1 MQSKKWVFMFLGCL
15 LSLPLLLMAANFIV
29 DPFAVF
35 GNMTWYSFSETLN
48 PRVAKTTYL
57 KEHGSEYDSYLV
69 GCSST
74 SSYPVDALNE
84 YLDASFYNTISYG
97 VDMKDAEETVGWLL
111 DNCTVRNIVLNVYV
125 DNGVTYDTG
134 QDQLTLKLHGEVS
147 GENPVS
153 FYGGYLLADPNY
165 ILDKLKDKAA
175 DTELSQTF
183 DVFDEETGAYD
194 KRARDVE
201 NIGDLER
208 YYEAYPVFT
217 DYPVYPARM
226 GEIENTMKSVAA
238 IRDMCE
244 AADVDLYVVCAPVY
258 GEYLNTFTDE
268 DLTAFYTALAEVTDY
283 WDFTYSSVSWE
294 PRYFYDAT
302 HFRNAVGDMA
312 LAKMFGDDSIYIPED
327 FGAYVTAENVADHVR
342 TLTNR
347 TGGLEDSGYTCEVPV
362 LMYHHIAEEGDG
374 GVTISADCFEEQ
386 IAALHEAGYT
396 AVSLDD
402 LYAYVEEGRD
412 LPEKP
417 ILITFDD
424 GYESNY
430 QIAFPILEEYGME
443 AVIFTIGVSVGK
455 DTYKDTGVAITP
467 HFSYEEAREMAESGV
482 ISIQSHTYD
491 MHQSAQLDAAPART
505 SAVPLEGESEEDY
518 MAAFLTDMEQSMAEI
533 RAGVGEPV
541 TALAYPNGDYTTL
554 SQALCAKLGLK
565 ATFTTEARTNVLIK
579 GLPQCL
585 YGLGRYNVEEI
596 SGAAL
601 LELLRG

>member
-15 LSLPLLLMAANFIV
+15 LSLPLLLMAVNYVV
-29 DPFAVF
+29 DPFGVF
-35 GNMTWYSFSETLN
+35 GHMTWYSFSETLN

-57 KEHGSEYDSYLV
+57 KEHWQEYDSYLV

-74 SSYPVDALNE
+74 SSYPVEALNE

-97 VDMKDAEETVGWLL
+97 VDMKDAEETVRWLL

-134 QDQLTLKLHGEVS
+134 QDQLTLKLHEEVS
-147 GENPVS
+147 GENPLT

-165 ILDKLKDKAA
+165 AWDKLKDKAA
-175 DTELSQTF
+175 DTELSQPF

-201 NIGDLER
+201 NIGDLDR

-217 DYPVYPARM
+217 DYPIYPARM
-226 GEIENTMKSVAA
+226 GEIETTMESVAA

-244 AADVDLYVVCAPVY
+244 AAGVDLYVVCAPVY

-268 DLTAFYTALAEVTDY
+268 DLAAFYTALAEVTDY

-294 PRYFYDAT
+294 PRYFYDST

-312 LAKMFGDDSIYIPED
+312 LARMFGDDSVYIPED
-327 FGAYVTAENVADHVR
+327 FGAYVTAENAADHVK

-347 TGGLEDSGYTCEVPV
+347 TGGLDDSGYTCEVPV

-374 GVTISADCFEEQ
+374 GVTISAACFEEQ
-386 IAALHEAGYT
+386 MAALSEAGYT
-396 AVSLDD
+396 AVDLED
-402 LYAYVEEGRD
+402 LYAYVEEGTP

-430 QIAFPILEEYGME
+430 TIAWPVLEKYDMQ

-455 DTYKDTGVAITP
+455 DTYKDTGTAITP

-491 MHQSAQLDAAPART
+491 MHQSAQLDESPART
-505 SAVPLEGESEEDY
+505 SAVPLKGESEEDY
-518 MAAFLTDMEQSMAEI
+518 MAAFLSDMERSMSEI
-533 RAGVGEPV
+533 LEGVGEPV
-541 TALAYPNGDYTTL
+541 TAMAYPNGDYTTL
-554 SQALCAKLGLK
+554 SQALCRELGLK
-565 ATFTTEARTNVLIK
+565 ATFTTEARTNVLVK

-585 YGLGRYNVEEI
+585 YGMGRYNVEEI
-596 SGAAL
+596 SGEAL
-601 LELLRG
+601 LDLIEG

>member
-15 LSLPLLLMAANFIV
+15 LSLPLLLMAVNYVV
-29 DPFAVF
+29 DPFGVF

-48 PRVAKTTYL
+48 PRVAKTAYL
-57 KEHGSEYDSYLV
+57 EEHWQEYDSYLV

-74 SSYPVDALNE
+74 SSYPVEALNE

-97 VDMKDAEETVGWLL
+97 ADMKDAEETVRWLL
-111 DNCTVRNIVLNVYV
+111 ENCTVRNIVLNVYV
-125 DNGVTYDTG
+125 DNGVTYDEG
-134 QDQLTLKLHGEVS
+134 QDQLTMKLHEAVS
-147 GENPVS
+147 GESALS

-165 ILDKLKDKAA
+165 AFDKLKDKAA
-175 DTELSQTF
+175 DTELSQPF

-201 NIGDLER
+201 NIGDLDR

-217 DYPVYPARM
+217 DYPIYPAAM
-226 GEIENTMKSVAA
+226 GEIESTMESVAA

-244 AADVDLYVVCAPVY
+244 VAGVNLYVVCAPVY

-268 DLTAFYTALAEVTDY
+268 DLAAFYTALAEVTDY

-294 PRYFYDAT
+294 PRYFYDST

-312 LAKMFGDDSIYIPED
+312 LARMFGDDSVYVPED
-327 FGAYVTAENVADHVR
+327 FGAYVTTENVEEHVK

-347 TGGLEDSGYTCEVPV
+347 TEGLDDSAYTCELPV

-374 GVTISADCFEEQ
+374 GVTISAECFEEQ
-386 IAALHEAGYT
+386 IAALSEGGYT
-396 AVSLDD
+396 AVSLED
-402 LYAYVEEGRD
+402 LYAYVEEGTP
-412 LPEKP
+412 LPDKP

-430 QIAFPILEEYGME
+430 EIAWPILEKYDMK

-455 DTYKDTGVAITP
+455 DTYKDTGTAITP
-467 HFSYEEAREMAESGV
+467 HFSYEEAREMVASGT

-491 MHQSAQLDAAPART
+491 MHQSAQLDEAPART
-505 SAVPLEGESEEDY
+505 SAVPLEGESEEAY
-518 MAAFLTDMEQSMAEI
+518 MEAFLSDMEQSISEI
-533 RAGVGEPV
+533 EEGVGEPV
-541 TALAYPNGDYTTL
+541 TAMAYPNGEYTTL
-554 SQALCAKLGLK
+554 SQALCAELGLK

-585 YGLGRYNVEEI
+585 YGMGRYNVEEI
-596 SGAAL
+596 SGEAL
-601 LELLRG
+601 LDLIQG

>member
-1 MQSKKWVFMFLGCL
+1 MKSKKWVFMFLGCL
-15 LSLPLLLMAANFIV
+15 LSLPLLLMVLNYVV
-29 DPFAVF
+29 DPFGVF

-57 KEHGSEYDSYLV
+57 KEHWQEYDSYLV

-74 SSYPVDALNE
+74 SSYPVETLNE

-97 VDMKDAEETVGWLL
+97 VDMKDAEETVRWLL

-125 DNGVTYDTG
+125 DNGVTYDVG
-134 QDQLTLKLHGEVS
+134 QDQLTLKLHEEVS
-147 GENPVS
+147 GENALS

-165 ILDKLKDKAA
+165 AFDKLKDKAA

-183 DVFDEETGAYD
+183 DVFDEKTGAYD

-208 YYEAYPVFT
+208 YYESYPVFT
-217 DYPVYPARM
+217 DYLVYPARM
-226 GEIENTMKSVAA
+226 GEIESTMESVAA

-244 AADVDLYVVCAPVY
+244 AAGVNLYVVCAPVY

-268 DLTAFYTALAEVTDY
+268 DLAAFYTALAEVTDY

-294 PRYFYDAT
+294 PRYFYDST

-312 LAKMFGDDSIYIPED
+312 LARMFGDDSVYVPED
-327 FGAYVTAENVADHVR
+327 FGAYVTAENVKEHVK

-347 TGGLEDSGYTCEVPV
+347 AGGLDDSAYTCELPV

-374 GVTISADCFEEQ
+374 GVTISAECFEEQ
-386 IAALHEAGYT
+386 IAALSEAGYT
-396 AVSLDD
+396 AVSLED
-402 LYAYVEEGRD
+402 LYAYVEEGTP
-412 LPEKP
+412 LPDKP

-430 QIAFPILEEYGME
+430 EIAWPILEKYDMK

-455 DTYKDTGVAITP
+455 DTYKDTDTAITP
-467 HFSYEEAREMAESGV
+467 HFSYEEAREMAASGT

-491 MHQSAQLDAAPART
+491 MHQSAQLDEAPART
-505 SAVPLEGESEEDY
+505 SAVPLEGESEGAY
-518 MAAFLTDMEQSMAEI
+518 MEAFLSDMEQSMSEI
-533 RAGVGEPV
+533 QKGVGEPV
-541 TALAYPNGDYTTL
+541 TAMAYPNGEYTTL
-554 SQALCAKLGLK
+554 SQALCAELGLK

-585 YGLGRYNVEEI
+585 YGMGRYNVEEI
-596 SGAAL
+596 SGE
-601 LELLRG
+601 ELLDLIQG